1 MYGFGDDQN
10 PYAETVE
17 LLEDLVLEFITDIVS
32 TYARL
37 SLLVMFYEL
46 NVNLI
51 SENNISD

>member
-32 TYARL
+32 TYTCMPGF
-37 SLLVMFYEL
+37 LVG
-46 NVNLI
+46 NVLWV
-51 SENNISD
+51 